1 MTDGTDSGK
10 RSSISF
16 NIEGPI
22 AELFD
27 KVREAAKN
35 HPDFWGYGNLTR
47 TDLARHLLTKELV
60 ELAKQLG
67 VLEDD

>member
-1 MTDGTDSGK
+1 MAEPSDKSK
-10 RSSISF
+10 SAVSF

-22 AELFD
+22 ADLFD
-27 KVREAAKN
+27 KVRVAAQK

-47 TDLARHLLTKELV
+47 TDLARHLLTRELV